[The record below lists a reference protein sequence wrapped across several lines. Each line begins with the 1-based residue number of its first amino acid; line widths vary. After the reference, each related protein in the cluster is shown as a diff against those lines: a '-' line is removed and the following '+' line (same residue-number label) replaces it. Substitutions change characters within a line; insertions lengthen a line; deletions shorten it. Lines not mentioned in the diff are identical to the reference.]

1 MSAKSIPSHL
11 FGVIYTVFM
20 IIPDSKLACGAE
32 WPCQPFQILHQPER
46 LCAVGREHVLP
57 LVPDQ
62 GRRMC
67 ARNGGW
73 GARHLCVPYTFS
85 LARERRVVTFELI

>member
-1 MSAKSIPSHL
+1 MSAKTICLPSLRRDL
-11 FGVIYTVFM
+11 FYFIS
-20 IIPDSKLACGAE
+20 DSKLACGAE

-85 LARERRVVTFELI
+85 LSRVSVEL